1 MNLDMDKSINL
12 LFKDLSF
19 CQNNLELTNLNIM
32 EMLSSLTT
40 IRNSI
45 TDFTYINNSLH
56 DLGKKI
62 LLTYLIDGSNNVS
75 RIVRNCPDLS
85 VNINSSIDNDNFY
98 LNLKDSLNQETVF
111 RLTDSENNTNNYIIF
126 LLDPS
131 LSVVTFQSINLTEL
145 ESSVNIQNL
154 ENFNLDNILKIN
166 INYFEIISINTHYK
180 LVLINNK
187 SNNL

>member
-1 MNLDMDKSINL
+1 MNLDIDNSINL

-32 EMLSSLTT
+32 EMLSSLTS

-45 TDFTYINNSLH
+45 TDFTYINNLLD

-98 LNLKDSLNQETVF
+98 LNLKDSINQETVF

-126 LLDPS
+126 LLDLS
-131 LSVVTFQSINLTEL
+131 LSVVTFQSINLTQL

-154 ENFNLDNILKIN
+154 DNFDLDNILKNN
-166 INYFEIISINTHYK
+166 INYFEIISINTNYK